1 MTKQTKNS
9 LQQPYHQVLDRIRR
23 AEANCNR
30 APGSTQLLAVS
41 KTRSADEI
49 GLLADLGQCLFG
61 ENYLQEALTKITLLQ
76 DRSLEWH
83 FIGRIQSNK
92 TRQIAENFHW
102 VHSVANLKHAIRLSD
117 QRPQHL
123 SPLNICLQVN
133 INGKKSKDGHSE
145 HELTELLGTYTA
157 LPNIRV
163 GGLMTIPAPAE
174 DKLTQHYP
182 FQQLRRLRNRLRNK
196 GLPLNTLS
204 MGMSDDLES
213 AIEEDATLVRIGTAI
228 FGPRQYNQ

>member
-1 MTKQTKNS
+1 MTEQTKNS
-9 LQQPYHQVLDRIRR
+9 LHQPYHQVLDRIRR

-49 GLLADLGQCLFG
+49 GLLADLGQRLFG
-61 ENYLQEALTKITLLQ
+61 ENYLQEALTKIALLQ
-76 DRSLEWH
+76 DRDLEWH

-102 VHSVANLKHAIRLSD
+102 VHSVASLKHATRLSD

-133 INGKKSKDGHSE
+133 TSGEKSKDGHNE
-145 HELTELLGTYTA
+145 HELAELLDAYTA
-157 LPNIRV
+157 LPNIQVR
-163 GGLMTIPAPAE
+163 GLMTIPAPAE
-174 DKLTQHYP
+174 DKSAQHYP
-182 FQQLRRLRNRLRNK
+182 FQQLRRLRDRLCNK
-196 GLPLNTLS
+196 DVPLITLS

-213 AIEEDATLVRIGTAI
+213 AIEEGATLVRIGTAI